1 MTIMLKRELEQKIE
15 AAAKRAE
22 QDVNGFVSFLLRREL
37 AEREATEV
45 DKQEREE
52 RLRREFEEA
61 MSDPMFVQDME
72 ETMEA
77 YKYIDAETA
86 RMMDEEEKA
95 CPVHR
100 SAVDILAEAPGQ
112 RVFKT
117 AAKQTLT

>member
-1 MTIMLKRELEQKIE
+1 MTITLEPELEQKIE
-15 AAAKRAE
+15 AAAKRAG

-37 AEREATEV
+37 AEQEATAI
-45 DKQEREE
+45 DKQAREE

-86 RMMDEEEKA
+86 RMMDEEEG
-95 CPVHR
+95 H
-100 SAVDILAEAPGQ
+100 D
-112 RVFKT
+112 
-117 AAKQTLT
+117 